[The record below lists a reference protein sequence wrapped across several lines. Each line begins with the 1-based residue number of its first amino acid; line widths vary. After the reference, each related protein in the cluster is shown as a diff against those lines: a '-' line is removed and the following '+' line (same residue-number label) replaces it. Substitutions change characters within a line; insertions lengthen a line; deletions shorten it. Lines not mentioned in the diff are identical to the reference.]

1 MKTPAV
7 KGLFASAAAVVL
19 AATPLVG
26 QCVTI
31 DVTKVQQRYPW
42 NGLVDIDYK
51 ITLGEGEQP
60 LEPTTSSVEISVV
73 NCDMSPAE
81 TNVAHVFRQGIVPV
95 SAGSHRVTWDAN
107 AEGVNF
113 KSRSVKVFASIVHY
127 AEKYMIVDVSGGPN
141 TNCYPVT
148 YRIGAP
154 ANGFLDDTYR
164 GDKIV
169 FRLIPPGSFVMGSP
183 EGEEGR
189 VSPGFDFSASE
200 VQHAVALTK
209 PFYIGIFEV
218 TQRQYALVVGSIPNP
233 SINTA
238 PYHPVV
244 GLDYNLVRGTN
255 LGQKWPGS
263 NAVDESTLIYK
274 LRAKCREW
282 NDDTQAFDVPM
293 PGAFDIPTEAQWEYA
308 CRAGTTSAHY
318 NGGNTEADLA
328 SLARYK
334 GTGSGHATVGSY
346 APNGWGLYDMY
357 GNAWEACRD
366 WYVDGVQNLMGASL
380 DPVGPTRPA
389 SNPQNVA
396 RGGGH
401 GNTYQ
406 YCRSGFRGGQ
416 AASYPGNSSIGFR
429 LSMTLP

>member
-7 KGLFASAAAVVL
+7 KGLFAAAAAVVL
-19 AATPLVG
+19 AVTPLDS

-154 ANGFLDDTYR
+154 ANGFLDDIYR

-169 FRLIPPGSFVMGSP
+169 LRLIPPGSFVMGSP
-183 EGEEGR
+183 EGEAGR
-189 VSPGFDFSASE
+189 NPTAGVDSTVRE
-200 VQHAVALTK
+200 MQHAVAITK
-209 PFYIGIFEV
+209 PFYIGIFLV
-218 TQRQYALVVGSIPNP
+218 TQRQYELVVGSFPRP
-233 SINTA
+233 EINKD

-244 GLDYNLVRGTN
+244 GLNYNLIRGTN

-328 SLARYK
+328 SLARYN
-334 GTGSGHATVGSY
+334 TTSHVAVGSY
-346 APNGWGLYDMY
+346 APNGWGLYDLY
-357 GNAWEACRD
+357 GNAWEVCID
-366 WYVDGVQNLMGASL
+366 WFAENNRNRKDSSI
-380 DPVGPTRPA
+380 DPVGPARPA
-389 SNPQNVA
+389 SSPQYVA
-396 RGGGH
+396 RGGTYK
-401 GNTYQ
+401 NTYH
-406 YCRSGFRGGQ
+406 YCRSAFRGGQ
-416 AASYPGNSSIGFR
+416 DVNLTNDSVGFR